1 MTENLHRANNFIL
14 LAGGAALIG
23 FAPIFVRW
31 SEMSPSWILFYR
43 MLLTLPMLL
52 LINLY
57 LNKSVKFKVRS
68 NKTIF
73 IAFIAAFAFTI
84 DLTLW
89 HWSMTMTS
97 ISNSTII
104 VNSAPIFVALIYFI
118 FFKESLNRQFFI
130 SLGVTYLGVVGLIL
144 SADSYTSGNLIG
156 DSLSL
161 IAAFFYATYLV
172 FISRLGEEDA
182 LSIIFYTSLFCCIFS
197 LPVALI
203 ESPQILPPSI
213 DEWINLFLL
222 ALLCQVGGQYMITY
236 SIARISPSVGSIGLL
251 LQPVTATICAAYIFA
266 ELIKIK
272 QMLFICLALLGIYLA
287 RLNVAK
293 L

>member
-57 LNKSVKFKVRS
+57 LNKSLIFKVRS
-68 NKTIF
+68 NKTIS

-104 VNSAPIFVALIYFI
+104 VNSAPIFVALIYFL

-144 SADSYTSGNLIG
+144 SANSYTSGNLMG
-156 DSLSL
+156 DILSL

-172 FISRLGEEDA
+172 FISRLGNEEA

-236 SIARISPSVGSIGLL
+236 SIARISPAVGSIGLL

-266 ELIKIK
+266 ELINIT
-272 QMLFICLALLGIYLA
+272 QMFFICVALLGIYLA
-287 RLNVAK
+287 RINVTK

>member
-43 MLLTLPMLL
+43 MLLTLPMLV

-57 LNKSVKFKVRS
+57 LNKSFVFKVRS
-68 NKTIF
+68 KKSIY

-104 VNSAPIFVALIYFI
+104 VNSAPIFVALIYFL
-118 FFKESLNRQFFI
+118 FFKESLNRHFFI
-130 SLGVTYLGVVGLIL
+130 SLGVTYMGVAGLIL
-144 SADSYTSGNLIG
+144 SADTYTSGNLLG
-156 DSLSL
+156 DILSL
-161 IAAFFYATYLV
+161 IAAVFYATYLV
-172 FISRLGEEDA
+172 FISRLGKEEA
-182 LSIIFYTSLFCCIFS
+182 LSIIFYTSLFCCLFS
-197 LPVALI
+197 FPVALI

-213 DEWINLFLL
+213 NEWINLFLL

-236 SIARISPSVGSIGLL
+236 SIARISPSVGSIRLL

-266 ELIKIK
+266 ELINIT
-272 QMLFICLALLGIYLA
+272 QMLFICIALLGIYLA
-287 RLNVAK
+287 RINVAK